1 MVTPPLV
8 LYSRLIRGN
17 PISAVLLMIRQHY
30 ARAKYD
36 PYSFRQSVVTL
47 HRGYQ
52 DPYHLYSSIR
62 TTVCDKAIAASVNR
76 ATFSLQRSVHLRCK
90 GK

>member
-47 HRGYQ
+47 LIG
-52 DPYHLYSSIR
+52 LSGALSSFLLDTDSCTR
-62 TTVCDKAIAASVNR
+62 
-76 ATFSLQRSVHLRCK
+76 
-90 GK
+90 